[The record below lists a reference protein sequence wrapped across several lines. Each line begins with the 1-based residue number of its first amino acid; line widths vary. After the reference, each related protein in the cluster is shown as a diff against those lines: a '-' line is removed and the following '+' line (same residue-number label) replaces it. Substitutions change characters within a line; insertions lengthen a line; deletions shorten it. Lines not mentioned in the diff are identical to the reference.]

1 MKSRNSGVFAI
12 KRKGAIIKPRERS
25 KEKRG
30 LKMLENG
37 EVLDREGEVF
47 VDSGNS
53 KQVEDHLNADIEV
66 NTTSLFPKIA
76 DTMIGES
83 VPKFSDFLK
92 DSLRE
97 AKKVKLDIEQGGG
110 SEEEKLTSQ
119 AVYNLYNDF
128 SEKSMLDNIDQC
140 RKLDEAV
147 RNRMIGE
154 VSHMKYVTRVLFYGR
169 LVSASSSKEF
179 KGLERYRRSQR
190 VSALVYN
197 PKLRDADLDKI
208 SEVATSLFQVR
219 DDARNITEHI
229 ENVKKVLVTDAELRD
244 KVKRLVQSEFT
255 GSQGLH
261 SYQVAGYAKEFFPL
275 KIRDLLEQK
284 SISMTE
290 LLEYGV
296 GVNHLMEPR
305 LSKEARLIISGM
317 LQRLHE
323 VHQSGW
329 CLKALSVDSFLV
341 NEKYGVML
349 DVENL
354 RPAKE
359 ESRIYEDYKNLRGVI
374 EGLLKREKTPIP
386 KDVKLFLNL
395 LENRVNSEGSDT
407 SEGEGEK
414 IGSHGSN
421 GMRLALHHTC
431 LWSPMVMIKR
441 IIAIAKLLL
450 LYRMLRSTCQSEN
463 PLKSESPLIAR
474 VVWHKM
480 IPRNTIYEKLYNNS
494 SDSYLF
500 TSNIFGLVVFLRDA
514 FSHANEYA
522 TTRRERRT
530 LEEIEKDVFVI
541 FANILKRFT
550 KVFSQVDPLKFI
562 FKSKEDDDD
571 LVL

>member
-1 MKSRNSGVFAI
+1 
-12 KRKGAIIKPRERS
+12 
-25 KEKRG
+25 
-30 LKMLENG
+30 
-37 EVLDREGEVF
+37 
-47 VDSGNS
+47 
-53 KQVEDHLNADIEV
+53 
-66 NTTSLFPKIA
+66 
-76 DTMIGES
+76 MIGES

-119 AVYNLYNDF
+119 AVYDLYNDF

-208 SEVATSLFQVR
+208 SEVDTSLFQVR
-219 DDARNITEHI
+219 DDAH
-229 ENVKKVLVTDAELRD
+229 AELRD

-261 SYQVAGYAKEFFPL
+261 SYQVVGYAKEFFPL

-374 EGLLKREKTPIP
+374 EGLLKREKNPIP

-450 LYRMLRSTCQSEN
+450 LYRMLRNS
-463 PLKSESPLIAR
+463 
-474 VVWHKM
+474 
-480 IPRNTIYEKLYNNS
+480 IYEKLYNNS

-500 TSNIFGLVVFLRDA
+500 ASNIFGLVVFLRDA